1 MNPGMAEKVSEF
13 LKKSL
18 KKLDSPYKYLTN

>member
-1 MNPGMAEKVSEF
+1 MSPGMAEKVSEF
-13 LKKSL
+13 LKKVL